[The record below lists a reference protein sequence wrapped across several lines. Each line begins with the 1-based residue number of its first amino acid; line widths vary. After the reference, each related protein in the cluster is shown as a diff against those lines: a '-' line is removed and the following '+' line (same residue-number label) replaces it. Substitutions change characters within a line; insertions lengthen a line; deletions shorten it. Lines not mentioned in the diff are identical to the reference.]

1 MGAMRDYTPADIPA
15 DGVARAVPQQVAAPA
30 AVGAWQRTF
39 ASLRPPTYRWFWSG
53 LLAYFFGFQMDM
65 IARGYLAFD
74 LTGSATALGIV
85 SVAWGVPLL
94 FLSLVGGA
102 VADRVEKRDLLLVTQ
117 GAMALAALTMAILVQ
132 TDLIQ
137 IWHIVMLGFFLGVVW
152 SFAIPSRQ
160 AMVPELVSE
169 HNLMNA
175 LALNNSAMNTCRIV
189 GPSLAGGL
197 IAVPF
202 FGVAGVYY
210 MIAAL
215 YAVSTLTLVRV
226 PRSGLAAARV
236 HERMWQGIATGLRYV
251 TTNSALTVLIGIACV
266 AIILGMPYMTLLPVF
281 AEDVHNVGAVGLGAM
296 STMVGMGAIVGSLFI
311 AYFSTYPHRAA
322 LQLVL
327 GVAFGVGVFLF
338 GGAPTFAL
346 ALPALALVGL
356 TFNGYLTINNT
367 LIFSHA
373 RRELHGRVMSVYMLT
388 WSLMPLAALP
398 MSILADV
405 VGPEPTVATAGVL
418 VALFIGGVA
427 VLYPAYRKLGSPA
440 VIAAS
445 HHQAGGR

>member
-1 MGAMRDYTPADIPA
+1 MRDFTSRGFPTDGPAT
-15 DGVARAVPQQVAAPA
+15 AVPQGLASRAEA
-30 AVGAWQRTF
+30 SAWQRTF
-39 ASLRPPTYRWFWSG
+39 ASLRIPTYRWFWSG

-65 IARGYLAFD
+65 IARGYLAYD

-85 SVAWGVPLL
+85 SVAWGIPLL

-102 VADRVEKRDLLLVTQ
+102 LADRMEKRDLLLVTQ
-117 GAMALAALTMAILVQ
+117 GAMALAALVMAVLVE
-132 TDLIQ
+132 TDLIR
-137 IWHIVMLGFFLGVVW
+137 IWHIVMLGFFMGVVW
-152 SFAIPSRQ
+152 SFAIPARQ
-160 AMVPELVSE
+160 AMVPELASE

-197 IAVPF
+197 IAVPL
-202 FGVAGVYY
+202 FGVTGVYCT
-210 MIAAL
+210 ISVL
-215 YAVSTLTLVRV
+215 YALSALTLLRI
-226 PRSGLAAARV
+226 PRSGLAARRS
-236 HERMWQGIATGLRYV
+236 HEPMWRGITTGLRYV
-251 TTNSALTVLIGIACV
+251 VSKPALTVLIGIACV
-266 AIILGMPYMTLLPVF
+266 AVVLGMPYVTLLPAF
-281 AEDVHNVGAVGLGAM
+281 AEDVHDVGAVGLGTM
-296 STMVGMGAIVGSLFI
+296 SALVGVGAIIGSLFI
-311 AYFSTYPHRAA
+311 AYFSGYPHRAA

-338 GGAPTFAL
+338 GSAPTFAL

-398 MSILADV
+398 MSILADL
-405 VGPEPTVATAGVL
+405 VGPQPTVATAGVL
-418 VALFIGGVA
+418 VALFIAGVA
-427 VLYPAYRKLGSPA
+427 VFYPGYRKLGSPPA
-440 VIAAS
+440 IAAS
-445 HHQAGGR
+445 HHEAGSR